1 MFLFNLLFIVG
12 KKIGMI
18 KTKLEWWVA
27 RVGKKD
33 IEIGMIQFANDILFL
48 CVLYIKYNNFKD
60 VLKY

>member
-1 MFLFNLLFIVG
+1 
-12 KKIGMI
+12 MI